1 MRRSVIAAAV
11 AALSIPVLSAV
22 PAQADWWNP
31 YDNNHIAT
39 DEMAVS
45 VNNTWGLYDLGVYV
59 KVTCSDGTTSS
70 IGSPD
75 ALVVVPAGGELG
87 EAPSCWSMPDGDFA
101 YEFTVEANGNRQE
114 CVQGNI
120 ENDAMATGLFIG
132 TRAVNAGDTGGL
144 CVTNNDDTDF
154 AGNLR
159 NVDNFIFMM
168 KTDAGNYNLQIN
180 PMYQANYGQTRYLLG
195 ESPPQALPTTD
206 PSSQDVSA
214 AADFRVAQARGKNA
228 AYMTVNSKRM
238 TAVAQRF
245 VDRPGDVIN
254 IHGYGPDRQTALAT
268 AHHIR
273 GHLLSEIARL
283 GGDVTAHPVVA
294 IYAGDPAHKDGV
306 DVTVHQHAPVL
317 GSIHSDGS

>member
-1 MRRSVIAAAV
+1 MKRTFIAATI
-11 AALSIPVLSAV
+11 AALAIPVGLAV

-45 VNNTWGLYDLGVYV
+45 VNNTWGLYDLSVYV

-101 YEFTVEANGNRQE
+101 YEFTVEANSNRQD

-120 ENDAMATGLFIG
+120 ENHAMANGLFIG

-144 CVTNNDDTDF
+144 CVTNNDNTRFPDD
-154 AGNLR
+154 LR

-168 KTDAGNYNLQIN
+168 KTNAGNYNLQIN
-180 PMYQANYGQTRYLLG
+180 PIYQANYGQTRYLLG
-195 ESPPQALPTTD
+195 ENPPQALPTTD

-214 AADFRVAQARGKNA
+214 ANDFRVAQARGKDA
-228 AYMTVNSKRM
+228 SYVTVNAKRM

-245 VDRPGDVIN
+245 VDHPEDVIN
-254 IHGYGPDRQTALAT
+254 IHGYGPDRKTALAK

-273 GHLLSEIARL
+273 AHLLSEITRL
-283 GGDVTAHPVVA
+283 GGDVSTHPVVA
-294 IYAGDPAHKDGV
+294 IYAGDTTHKKGV
-306 DVTVHQHAPVL
+306 DVTVHQHSVR
-317 GSIHSDGS
+317 SIHSDGS